1 MDFGILEIANS
12 KATAAPGWAY
22 VPDTGVGVSAPAVT
36 ALQPGRAKRARN
48 LTLATAGDTTA
59 KQDAKLLRG
68 LEELTRESHR
78 EVQIPIAGRANQKGT
93 TPAVRKILASNKTF
107 NNHLDDYTSLKEL
120 APPPPST
127 PQPIVVSP
135 PPVSTPGTPLVKPAP
150 HLTSKGTRSH
160 KKKDPS
166 QLLRPPPGTV
176 RKLPIPPITPIAPN
190 PQEIKPLITLPIL
203 PPPPSH
209 PGDSDPLL
217 QSRIPRMPTQ
227 EEINNLVS
235 APPLSYEETRGRLNE
250 EERPVRLF
258 CEVCG
263 YWGRVRCVRCGGR
276 VCALECLDV
285 HREECFSR
293 YGA

>member
-1 MDFGILEIANS
+1 MNFGVLEIANS

-68 LEELTRESHR
+68 LEELTRENHR

-120 APPPPST
+120 APPPPPT
-127 PQPIVVSP
+127 PQPIVVP
-135 PPVSTPGTPLVKPAP
+135 PPISSTPGTPLVKPAP

-166 QLLRPPPGTV
+166 QLLRPPP
-176 RKLPIPPITPIAPN
+176 
-190 PQEIKPLITLPIL
+190 EIKPLITLPIL
-203 PPPPSH
+203 PPPPAH

-227 EEINNLVS
+227 EEINKLVS
-235 APPLSYEETRGRLNE
+235 APPLSYEEARGRLAE
-250 EERPVRLF
+250 EERPVRVF